1 MKLSFITVLNDD
13 GTLLYLPDYINYKI
27 EAITKDLL
35 WRNDPITMFGKTY
48 PQPRMTA
55 WYGEAGLVYTYSKI
69 KMVATGWTPL
79 LLEIK
84 NRLEKDLDTSFNSV
98 LVNYYRDGSDHMS
111 YHSDS
116 EKELGINPTIA
127 SISLGEIRRFQLKHK
142 FIKTKKTLSLELED
156 GSLVVMKDEIQH
168 FWNHKITK
176 STKVLGPRLNLTF
189 RNILF

>member
-1 MKLSFITVLNDD
+1 MNLAFITIFNDD
-13 GTLLYLPDYINYKI
+13 GTLLYLPQYINYNI
-27 EAITKDLL
+27 EDITKDLL

-55 WYGEAGLVYTYSKI
+55 WHGEAGLVYTYSKI
-69 KMVATGWTPL
+69 KMVSPGWTPA

-84 NRLEKDLDTSFNSV
+84 KRLEVDLNTSFNSV

-116 EKELGINPTIA
+116 EKELGVNPTIA
-127 SISLGEIRRFQLKHK
+127 SISLGEKRKFQLKHK
-142 FIKTKKTLSLELED
+142 FKKDKESVLLELKD

-168 FWNHKITK
+168 FWNHRITK
-176 STKVLGPRLNLTF
+176 SAKILGPRLNLTF

>member
-1 MKLSFITVLNDD
+1 MNLSFITIFNDD
-13 GTLLYLPDYINYKI
+13 GTLLYLSKYINYKI
-27 EAITKDLL
+27 EDITKDLL

-55 WYGEAGLVYTYSKI
+55 WHGEMGLVYTYSKI
-69 KMVATGWTPL
+69 KMISPGWTPA

-84 NRLEKDLDTSFNSV
+84 NCLEIDLNTSFNSV

-116 EKELGINPTIA
+116 EKELGVNPTIA
-127 SISLGEIRRFQLKHK
+127 SISLGEKRKFQLKHK
-142 FIKTKKTLSLELED
+142 FKKNKESVSLELED

-176 STKVLGPRLNLTF
+176 SAKILGPRLNLTF